1 MTRRSKPKASVVAIE
16 TAAPEAEPSI
26 EDKRRALVRK
36 IAIFTSDWRICPR
49 PLCRRARACRLP
61 DLTCF
66 AEPPH
71 PPITP
76 EQGERAIARFQRALK
91 RRMAEFGLR

>member
-1 MTRRSKPKASVVAIE
+1 VKVE
-16 TAAPEAEPSI
+16 TAAPEAVPSL

-36 IAIFTSDWRICPR
+36 IAMLTNDWRLCPR

-61 DLTCF
+61 DLTCY

-71 PPITP
+71 PPMTP
-76 EQGERAIARFQRALK
+76 EQEDRAIARFQRALK
-91 RRMAEFGLR
+91 RRMAEFGSR